1 MSQDQTDLSMQPV
14 PVIPNAHIIEERFRE
29 SELSADIDLRK
40 MHGAILRE
48 MADPQDGSEP
58 IPMWMMGAVAALT
71 VFCGAYLGYYSGGF
85 RGDVFNFT
93 PDFGP
98 RTNVPTGPPD
108 PKVIGKKVFTANCVA
123 CHQSTGLGQ
132 AGQFPPLVG
141 SEWVVGDAPNR
152 NIAIL
157 LHGIQG
163 PIKVNGVTYNG
174 AMPPWETLGDDKIAA
189 VLTYVRS
196 EWGNNAPPISKEAV
210 TLIRER
216 TKAQQG
222 NPWTEAQLLAMPPDA
237 SILNL
242 GGTAP
247 ATAPAPVPGAAP
259 AAGVGPGPATAP
271 GAPPVAGVGPA
282 PSAAVAVPPPA
293 TPVPA
298 TPPK

>member
-1 MSQDQTDLSMQPV
+1 MSQPNEPTPNPAATPS
-14 PVIPNAHIIEERFRE
+14 IPNPHVIEERFRE

-40 MHGAILRE
+40 MHGAIMRE
-48 MADPQDGSEP
+48 MSDPRDGSEP
-58 IPMWMMGAVAALT
+58 IPLWMLAAITALT
-71 VFCGAYLGYYSGGF
+71 IYCGVYLGFFSGGF

-108 PKVIGKKVFTANCVA
+108 PKVLGKKVFTANCVA

-163 PIKVNGVTYNG
+163 PIKVNGVAYNG
-174 AMPPWETLGDDKIAA
+174 AMPAWEQLGDEKLAA

-210 TLIRER
+210 AAIREK

-222 NPWTEAQLLAMPPDA
+222 TPWTEAQLLAMPPDV
-237 SILNL
+237 SILQL
-242 GGTAP
+242 GAISGGA
-247 ATAPAPVPGAAP
+247 AAPAP
-259 AAGVGPGPATAP
+259 AP
-271 GAPPVAGVGPA
+271 GAPPA
-282 PSAAVAVPPPA
+282 PPP
-293 TPVPA
+293 
-298 TPPK
+298 K